1 MRRGVNTVRR
11 SKAIIALARRA
22 PIGYDAANSENS
34 MRGLTGVRKRSLTI
48 AGHSTSLSLEEEF
61 WQDLRAIAR
70 GRNLSLS
77 ALGSFVSGGNLISR
91 TRGAM
96 RDRVS
101 HFITSAPPVSGSIT
115 T

>member
-34 MRGLTGVRKRSLTI
+34 IRGLTGVRKRSLTI

-77 ALGSFVSGGNLISR
+77 ALVGTIDARRQGNLSSALR
-91 TRGAM
+91 LFVRDCYQRGE
-96 RDRVS
+96 
-101 HFITSAPPVSGSIT
+101 IGPAPRG
-115 T
+115 